1 MNKAL
6 KKFDSF
12 LIEAASAN
20 ERREDEVTMGE
31 MLEDLKRK
39 GKVVPRT
46 TLERRLRDEVDAGRM
61 EVRQA
66 TIGGRIQKL
75 YRIK

>member
-6 KKFDSF
+6 KKFDAF
-12 LIEAASAN
+12 LNEAASAGQ
-20 ERREDEVTMGE
+20 RLDDEITMSE
-31 MLEDLKRK
+31 MLNDLKRK
-39 GKVVPRT
+39 GRAVPRT
-46 TLERRLRDEVDAGRM
+46 TLERRLRDEIDAGRM

>member
-20 ERREDEVTMGE
+20 ERRDDEVTMGE

-66 TIGGRIQKL
+66 TIRGRIQKL
-75 YRIK
+75 YRIR

>member
-6 KKFDSF
+6 KKFDAF

-20 ERREDEVTMGE
+20 ERREDEVTMAE
-31 MLEDLKRK
+31 MMEDLKRK

-46 TLERRLRDEVDAGRM
+46 TLDRRLRDEVDAGRM
-61 EVRQA
+61 EVRQG
-66 TIGGRIQKL
+66 TVRGRIQKL